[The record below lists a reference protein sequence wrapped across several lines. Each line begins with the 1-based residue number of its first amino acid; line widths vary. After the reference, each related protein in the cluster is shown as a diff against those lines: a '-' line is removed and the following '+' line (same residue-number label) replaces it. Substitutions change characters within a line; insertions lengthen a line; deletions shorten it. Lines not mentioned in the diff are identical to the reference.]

1 MSFDQNEHLSENQ
14 LVAFLGHELTGAA
27 RRNVELHLAHC
38 AECRDEIV
46 SVGEILRPSRKDHRT
61 SWRVLA
67 PTAAAAAAIT
77 LLVAGPLSRGG
88 PEDVTQHRDLTGE
101 VSTIPTPVSP
111 TGVVSSVEHLLWRT
125 VDGADRYRVT
135 VYDAGGAVLWKET
148 TQDTIIALPDSVLL
162 SSGSTYLWRLEARV
176 GWDLWDASD
185 LIDFQLEGEIR

>member
-1 MSFDQNEHLSENQ
+1 MSSDQNEHLSEDQ

-27 RRNVELHLAHC
+27 RRNIELHLAHC

-46 SVGEILRPSRKDHRT
+46 SVGEILRPSRKDHRI

-77 LLVAGPLSRGG
+77 LLVAGPLTRGG
-88 PEDVTQHRDLTGE
+88 SEDVTQHRDLAGE

-111 TGVVSSVEHLLWRT
+111 TGLVSGVEHLLWRT

-135 VYDAGGAVLWKET
+135 VYDAGGAVLWKEAT
-148 TQDTIIALPDSVLL
+148 EDTVIALPDSV
-162 SSGSTYLWRLEARV
+162 
-176 GWDLWDASD
+176 
-185 LIDFQLEGEIR
+185 